1 MQLGSHYITGFII
14 WYLVFLFST
23 TLHEA
28 LHSFVSH
35 RGGDS
40 TAYSAGTATLNPMP
54 HIQRSPFGMLAIPII
69 TFILSGGSYL
79 IGWASAPFNPYWAA
93 RYPKRSFLMS
103 LAGPLSHLPLIII
116 SFAAM
121 YIGLHNGYFGPM
133 DPESAMYPIAGG
145 ADGGNLSWGLAMLLN
160 VAFRLNVILLIFN
173 ILPLPPLDGAE
184 VWYLF
189 VKREEDRLR
198 LRDQANSYSFAG
210 LLLAWWLF
218 PKIYAPVAHF
228 LIFRLL
234 YGLPI

>member
-1 MQLGSHYITGFII
+1 MELGAQFLTGFMV

-28 LHSFVSH
+28 LHSYVAH

-40 TAYSAGTATLNPMP
+40 TAYAAGTATLNPMP
-54 HIQRSPFGMLAIPII
+54 HIQRSPFGMVGIPII
-69 TFILSGGSYL
+69 TFILSKGNYL

-93 RYPKRSFLMS
+93 RHPKRSFLMS
-103 LAGPLSHLPLIII
+103 LAGPLSHLPLIAI

-121 YIGLHNGYFGPM
+121 YFGLRYGYFAPM
-133 DPESAMYPIAGG
+133 DLRTGMFPVSQGTSS
-145 ADGGNLSWGLAMLLN
+145 LSWALAMLVN
-160 VAFRLNVILLIFN
+160 VMFRLNTILLIFN
-173 ILPLPPLDGAE
+173 ILPLPPLDGSE

-189 VKREEDRLR
+189 AKRETDRLR
-198 LRDQANSYSFAG
+198 LRYQANSYSFAG

-218 PKIYAPVAHF
+218 PKIYAPVTQF
-228 LIFRLL
+228 LVFRVL